1 MLSRRESA
9 LVAVLALLVSPAAS
23 SRVSLGACMLPVD
36 KVMTSPETFL
46 ILLHS
51 GCKFVIIWN
60 IRCRSRQTSKRGERM
75 FDCHQF

>member
-1 MLSRRESA
+1 MLSGRESA

-36 KVMTSPETFL
+36 KVTSPETFL
-46 ILLHS
+46 TLFHS

-60 IRCRSRQTSKRGERM
+60 IHCRSRQTSKRGERM